1 MAWDVSTHPARWTG
15 PHLAGSTEWVHRFT
29 PDEIDELRGIAR
41 RCVAEGAGIE
51 ALVSAPPAL
60 PLLGPVLAAWRAA
73 LVAGRGFVLARGHTI
88 LHSRTAYEDFDEPAR
103 RRHLLLLWLRTPA

>member
-1 MAWDVSTHPARWTG
+1 VAWDVSAHPARWTG
-15 PHLAGSTEWVHRFT
+15 QQLAGSAEWVHRFT

-41 RCVAEGAGIE
+41 RCVAEGVAIE
-51 ALVSAPPAL
+51 ALPPAL

-88 LHSRTAYEDFDEPAR
+88 LHARTAYEDFDEPAR
-103 RRHLLLLWLRTPA
+103 RRHLLRLWLRAPA